1 MELKEKIQALCAVSA
16 PSGFEA
22 PACELAS
29 KMLCGCV
36 DEIQTD
42 AMGNLLAIRRCGKP
56 GAKLLMLDAHMDEIG
71 FIVTGQ
77 DKGFLRFANLGGI
90 DPRMLPAREVKILTK
105 DGPIYGIIDTLP
117 PHVLSAGDMDKTMS
131 ADKLFIDAG
140 LTEEEAEAI
149 APAGT
154 PVVFAGGCETLG
166 ENMLCGK
173 SLDDRA
179 CVAIVIEVMERLAGK
194 KLAYDVCCLISTQEE
209 LGLRGATSG
218 AFGAA
223 PDLAIAIDVCHAWTP
238 DAQKDKTVPIG
249 KGAVV
254 ALGPNMNREFTN
266 AIIDTAKS
274 IDIPYQLEVIPG
286 RSGTD
291 AWAIQV
297 SRAGVCT
304 ALISLPVK
312 YMHTPVEAMNISDAE
327 AIVSLITAYLQKEE
341 A

>member
-1 MELKEKIQALCAVSA
+1 MGLKEKIQALSA
-16 PSGFEA
+16 IAAPAGFEDA
-22 PACELAS
+22 ARDLIGEMLAG
-29 KMLCGCV
+29 LV
-36 DEIQTD
+36 DEMYTD
-42 AMGNLLAIRRCGKP
+42 AMGNLIAVRRCGIP
-56 GAKLLMLDAHMDEIG
+56 DAKKLVLDAHMDEIG

-90 DPRMLPAREVKILTK
+90 DPRMLPAREVKILAK
-105 DGPIYGIIDTLP
+105 NDPIYGIIDTLP
-117 PHVLSAGDMDKTMS
+117 PHVLSAGDMDKTVP
-131 ADKLFIDAG
+131 AEKLFIDAG
-140 LTEEEAEAI
+140 LTEDEAEELV
-149 APAGT
+149 PAGT
-154 PVVFAGGCETLG
+154 PVVFSGGCEALG

-173 SLDDRA
+173 ALDDRA
-179 CVAIVIEVMERLAGK
+179 CVAIVIEVMERLKGV

-218 AFGAA
+218 AFGIE
-223 PDLAIAIDVCHAWTP
+223 PDMAIAIDVCHAWTP
-238 DAQKDKTVPIG
+238 DAKKEKTVPIG

-266 AIIDTAKS
+266 AIIETAKANE
-274 IDIPYQLEVIPG
+274 IPYQIEVIPG

-304 ALISLPVK
+304 ALLSLPVK

-327 AIVSLITAYLQKEE
+327 SIVSLIAAFLQKEE

>member
-1 MELKEKIQALCAVSA
+1 
-16 PSGFEA
+16 
-22 PACELAS
+22 
-29 KMLCGCV
+29 V
-36 DEIQTD
+36 DETYTD
-42 AMGNLLAIRRCGKP
+42 AMGNLVAIRRCGIP
-56 GAKLLMLDAHMDEIG
+56 GAKKLVLDAHMDEIG

-90 DPRMLPAREVKILTK
+90 DPRMLPAREVKILAK
-105 DGPIYGIIDTLP
+105 SGPIYGIIDTLP
-117 PHVLSAGDMDKTMS
+117 PHVLSAGDMDKTV
-131 ADKLFIDAG
+131 AAEKLFIDAG
-140 LTEEEAEAI
+140 LTEEEAEEL

-154 PVVFAGGCETLG
+154 PVVFSGGCEALG
-166 ENMLCGK
+166 TNMLCGK
-173 SLDDRA
+173 ALDDRA
-179 CVAIVIEVMERLAGK
+179 CVAIIIEVMERLKDKA
-194 KLAYDVCCLISTQEE
+194 LEYDVCCLISTQEE

-218 AFGAA
+218 AFGIE
-223 PDLAIAIDVCHAWTP
+223 PDMAIAIDVCHAWTP
-238 DAQKDKTVPIG
+238 DAKKDKTVPIG

-266 AIIDTAKS
+266 AIIETAKS
-274 IDIPYQLEVIPG
+274 KEIPYQVEVIPG

-312 YMHTPVEAMNISDAE
+312 YMHTPVEAMNLADAE

-341 A
+341 V